1 MTRKYAKRTTDV
13 TRPAKVEAPPQ
24 PVTPLSL
31 EDIISDLKGFG
42 IEETSELISFGAS
55 GKQIQLRLA
64 NIPTEEEIE
73 TLLAVEEYK
82 GHAWVSRVKAEI
94 LSRAISWVNGIDLRD
109 RKDEFIMDP
118 TTNQEMALRVVIRNL
133 IMGWGQEVVNVLWK
147 ILMVHC
153 QKIEDRLFESLPDS
167 QIMTE
172 VEKRFIGQALQ
183 EIQDAQQEVYKEAIS
198 EIANTDRDS

>member
-1 MTRKYAKRTTDV
+1 MTRKSSKYNNDV
-13 TRPAKVEAPPQ
+13 TPQAATEAVTPPQ
-24 PVTPLSL
+24 LSL

-42 IEETSELISFGAS
+42 IEETAELISFGAG

-82 GHAWVSRVKAEI
+82 GHAWVSRIKAEI
-94 LSRAISWVNGIDLRD
+94 LSHSISWVNGLDLRG
-109 RKDEFIMDP
+109 RKDEFILDP
-118 TTNQEMALRVVIRNL
+118 TNGQESTLRVVIRNL
-133 IMGWGQEVVNVLWK
+133 IMGWGQEIVNVLWK

-167 QIMTE
+167 QVMTE

-183 EIQDAQQEVYKEAIS
+183 EIQAAQQEVYKDAIKGIVNPDEES
-198 EIANTDRDS
+198 

>member
-1 MTRKYAKRTTDV
+1 M
-13 TRPAKVEAPPQ
+13 
-24 PVTPLSL
+24 
-31 EDIISDLKGFG
+31 
-42 IEETSELISFGAS
+42 
-55 GKQIQLRLA
+55 
-64 NIPTEEEIE
+64 
-73 TLLAVEEYK
+73 VEEYK

-94 LSRAISWVNGIDLRD
+94 LSRAISWVNGIDLKG
-109 RKDEFIMDP
+109 RKDEFVVDP
-118 TTNQEMALRVVIRNL
+118 TTNQEMTLRVVIRNL

-183 EIQDAQQEVYKEAIS
+183 EIQDAQQEVYKEAIK

>member
-1 MTRKYAKRTTDV
+1 MTRKYNKHTTEIKKTPVQD
-13 TRPAKVEAPPQ
+13 PSAPQ
-24 PVTPLSL
+24 LSL
-31 EDIISDLKGFG
+31 EDIIADLKGFG

-55 GKQIQLRLA
+55 GKQIQLRLS

-94 LSRAISWVNGIDLRD
+94 LSRAISWVNGIDLKG
-109 RKDEFIMDP
+109 RKDEFVVDP

-133 IMGWGQEVVNVLWK
+133 IMGWGQEVVNILWK

-167 QIMTE
+167 QVMTE

-183 EIQDAQQEVYKEAIS
+183 EIQNAQQEVYKEAIK

>member
-1 MTRKYAKRTTDV
+1 MTRKYAKRIPDV
-13 TRPAKVEAPPQ
+13 TKPTKAEAPAPL
-24 PVTPLSL
+24 LSL
-31 EDIISDLKGFG
+31 EEIISDLKGFG

-94 LSRAISWVNGIDLRD
+94 LSRAISWVNGIDLKG
-109 RKDEFIMDP
+109 RKDEFVVDP
-118 TTNQEMALRVVIRNL
+118 TTNQEMTLRVVIRNL

-183 EIQDAQQEVYKEAIS
+183 EIQDAQQEV
-198 EIANTDRDS
+198 

>member
-1 MTRKYAKRTTDV
+1 MTRKSSKYNNDV
-13 TRPAKVEAPPQ
+13 TPQAATEAVTPPQ
-24 PVTPLSL
+24 LSL

-42 IEETSELISFGAS
+42 IEETAELISFGAG

-73 TLLAVEEYK
+73 TLLAVEDYK
-82 GHAWVSRVKAEI
+82 GHAWVSRIKAEI
-94 LSRAISWVNGIDLRD
+94 LSHSISWVNGLDLRG
-109 RKDEFIMDP
+109 RKDEFILDP
-118 TTNQEMALRVVIRNL
+118 TNGQESTLRVVIRNL
-133 IMGWGQEVVNVLWK
+133 IMGWGQEIVNVLWK

-167 QIMTE
+167 QVMTE

-183 EIQDAQQEVYKEAIS
+183 EIQAAQQEVYKDAIKGIVNPDEES
-198 EIANTDRDS
+198 

>member
-183 EIQDAQQEVYKEAIS
+183 EIQDAQQEVYKEAIK

>member
-1 MTRKYAKRTTDV
+1 MTRKSSKYNNDV
-13 TRPAKVEAPPQ
+13 TPQAATEAVTPPQ
-24 PVTPLSL
+24 LFL

-42 IEETSELISFGAS
+42 IEETAELISFGAG

-82 GHAWVSRVKAEI
+82 GHAWVSRIKAEI
-94 LSRAISWVNGIDLRD
+94 LSHSISWVNGLDLRG
-109 RKDEFIMDP
+109 RKDEFILDP
-118 TTNQEMALRVVIRNL
+118 TNGQESTLRVVIRNL
-133 IMGWGQEVVNVLWK
+133 IMGWGQEIVNVLWK

-167 QIMTE
+167 QVMTE

-183 EIQDAQQEVYKEAIS
+183 EIQAAQQEVYKDAIKGIVNPDEES
-198 EIANTDRDS
+198 

>member
-1 MTRKYAKRTTDV
+1 MTRKYAKRIPDV
-13 TRPAKVEAPPQ
+13 TKPTKAEAPAPL
-24 PVTPLSL
+24 LSL
-31 EDIISDLKGFG
+31 EEIISDLKGFG

-82 GHAWVSRVKAEI
+82 GHAWVSRIKAEI
-94 LSRAISWVNGIDLRD
+94 LSRAISWVNGIDLKD
-109 RKDEFIMDP
+109 RKDEFILDP
-118 TTNQEMALRVVIRNL
+118 TTHKESTLRVVIRNL

-153 QKIEDRLFESLPDS
+153 QKIEDRLFESLPDN
-167 QIMTE
+167 QVMTE
-172 VEKRFIGQALQ
+172 VEKRFIGQALK
-183 EIQDAQQEVYKEAIS
+183 EIEEAQQTVYKDAIK
-198 EIANTDRDS
+198 EIVNPNEDI

>member
-1 MTRKYAKRTTDV
+1 MTRKYAKRIPDV
-13 TRPAKVEAPPQ
+13 TKPTKAEAPAPL
-24 PVTPLSL
+24 LSL
-31 EDIISDLKGFG
+31 EEIISDLKGFG

-94 LSRAISWVNGIDLRD
+94 LSRAISWVNGIDLKG
-109 RKDEFIMDP
+109 RKDEFVVDP

-133 IMGWGQEVVNVLWK
+133 IMGWGQEVVNILWK

-167 QIMTE
+167 QVMTE

-183 EIQDAQQEVYKEAIS
+183 EIQNAQQEVYKEAIK

>member
-1 MTRKYAKRTTDV
+1 MTRKYAKRIPDV
-13 TRPAKVEAPPQ
+13 TKPTKAEAPAPL
-24 PVTPLSL
+24 LSL
-31 EDIISDLKGFG
+31 EEIISDLKGFG

-94 LSRAISWVNGIDLRD
+94 LSRAISWVNGIDLKG
-109 RKDEFIMDP
+109 RKDEFVVDP
-118 TTNQEMALRVVIRNL
+118 TTNQEMTLRVVIRNL

-183 EIQDAQQEVYKEAIS
+183 EIQDAQQEVYKEAIK